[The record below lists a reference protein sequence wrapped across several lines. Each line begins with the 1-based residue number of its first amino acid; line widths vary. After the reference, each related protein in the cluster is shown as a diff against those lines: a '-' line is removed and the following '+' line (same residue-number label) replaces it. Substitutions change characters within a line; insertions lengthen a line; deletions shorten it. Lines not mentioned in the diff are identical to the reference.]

1 MQGEKMRA
9 LQKRISLFSPI
20 YCVKYL
26 FKCLFLR
33 FSLFPPKE
41 CPSHMRHYLSIS
53 RIYFLLLL
61 PRLSQM
67 NIYHRGIRTLFGPS
81 WETAF
86 MEDTVAFYHENVY
99 SATYSRI
106 MTSIKKGKKITQT
119 GYEEHLF
126 IWTRLGS
133 AVWAWEP
140 TIYCRQKDRHL
151 ERRRRNE
158 TWKVTF

>member
-1 MQGEKMRA
+1 MQGEKERP

-20 YCVKYL
+20 YWVKYL
-26 FKCLFLR
+26 CKHLFLH
-33 FSLFPPKE
+33 FSLFLPKE
-41 CPSHMRHYLSIS
+41 CPSHTRHYLSIS

-67 NIYHRGIRTLFGPS
+67 SIYHRGIRTVFGPS

-99 SATYSRI
+99 STTYSRI
-106 MTSIKKGKKITQT
+106 TTSIKKGKKITQT

-133 AVWAWEP
+133 AVWAWES
-140 TIYCRQKDRHL
+140 TIYCRQKDRHS
-151 ERRRRNE
+151 ERRGRNE
-158 TWKVTF
+158 ILQVTL